1 MKGKKTKGK
10 KREKV
15 VKPKIKTGYRK
26 TQSTKFVLSM
36 ILLLVSGAQI
46 GGLFFPKSEFEKNKP
61 NLTKNPN
68 NFRNHLVLAEELIK
82 NNRFESAEHE
92 LAIIFDLQQRNSFE
106 KQQSIQLE
114 KLILVKQESDPR
126 DLKNLIQKWQKI
138 LQEKPNYRDG
148 WLKLTVY
155 LTKLKMK
162 NEALKA
168 LNNAKNL
175 DPNYEITREV
185 EALLL
190 TK

>member
-1 MKGKKTKGK
+1 MKAKNKKKKAVSKPKTKTT
-10 KREKV
+10 RQ
-15 VKPKIKTGYRK
+15 K
-26 TQSTKFVLSM
+26 TQLSKFALAI
-36 ILLLVSGAQI
+36 ILLLISGTQI

-175 DPNYEITREV
+175 DPNYEITRKT
-185 EALLL
+185 EALFL